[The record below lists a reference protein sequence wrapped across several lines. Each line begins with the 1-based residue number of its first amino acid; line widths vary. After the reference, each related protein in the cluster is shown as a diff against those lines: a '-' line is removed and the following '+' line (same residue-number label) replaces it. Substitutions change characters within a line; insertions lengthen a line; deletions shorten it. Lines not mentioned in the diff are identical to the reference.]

1 MTDLLSN
8 IVLGFGVAVT
18 PVNLFYCLLGVTL
31 GTMIGILPGIGPSA
45 TVALLLP
52 ITYTMP
58 DTAALI
64 MLAGIFYGA
73 QYGGSTTAILV
84 NLPGESSS
92 VVTCIDGYA
101 MARQGRAGVALATAA
116 LGSFFAGTVATVLI
130 VVVAKPLSAIA
141 LAFGPADYFSL
152 VIFGLLFAVFLSS
165 GSPVKAVGMVAFGI
179 ALSLVGIDPTS
190 GEQRFTFG
198 MAELFDGIDFVVLAI
213 GLLGVSEILFNLQ
226 QGVERDAGAA
236 KTGSLMPTRQDFKQ
250 AFPAVLRGTALGSFL
265 GVLPGGGAIMSSF
278 ASYALERKIAKD
290 PSRFGKGAIE
300 GLAGPESANN
310 AGAQTSFIP
319 LLTLG
324 IPANGLMALMVGA
337 MMIQG

>member
-1 MTDLLSN
+1 MTDLLAN

-130 VVVAKPLSAIA
+130 VVVAKPLSAVA

-179 ALSLVGIDPTS
+179 GLSLVGIDPTS

-226 QGVERDAGAA
+226 QGVERDSGAV
-236 KTGSLMPTRQDFKQ
+236 KTGSLMPTREDFKQ
-250 AFPAVLRGTALGSFL
+250 AFPAA
-265 GVLPGGGAIMSSF
+265 A
-278 ASYALERKIAKD
+278 
-290 PSRFGKGAIE
+290 PS
-300 GLAGPESANN
+300 
-310 AGAQTSFIP
+310 
-319 LLTLG
+319 
-324 IPANGLMALMVGA
+324 
-337 MMIQG
+337 

>member
-1 MTDLLSN
+1 MTDLLAN

-101 MARQGRAGVALATAA
+101 MARQGRAGV
-116 LGSFFAGTVATVLI
+116 
-130 VVVAKPLSAIA
+130 
-141 LAFGPADYFSL
+141 
-152 VIFGLLFAVFLSS
+152 
-165 GSPVKAVGMVAFGI
+165 
-179 ALSLVGIDPTS
+179 
-190 GEQRFTFG
+190 
-198 MAELFDGIDFVVLAI
+198 
-213 GLLGVSEILFNLQ
+213 
-226 QGVERDAGAA
+226 
-236 KTGSLMPTRQDFKQ
+236 
-250 AFPAVLRGTALGSFL
+250 
-265 GVLPGGGAIMSSF
+265 
-278 ASYALERKIAKD
+278 
-290 PSRFGKGAIE
+290 
-300 GLAGPESANN
+300 
-310 AGAQTSFIP
+310 
-319 LLTLG
+319 
-324 IPANGLMALMVGA
+324 
-337 MMIQG
+337 